1 MRFYVQSDL
10 FFFFT
15 NEELGVVRAKHIKMK
30 IRKKKKIYFLCSNVQ
45 TFFKVR
51 GSLT

>member
-10 FFFFT
+10 LFFFT
-15 NEELGVVRAKHIKMK
+15 NEELGVVRAKHLKMK
-30 IRKKKKIYFLCSNVQ
+30 IRKKKIYFLCSNVQ

>member
-15 NEELGVVRAKHIKMK
+15 NEELGVVRAKHLKMK
-30 IRKKKKIYFLCSNVQ
+30 IRKKRFIFCVVMYKHFLRCV
-45 TFFKVR
+45 
-51 GSLT
+51 GL

>member
-15 NEELGVVRAKHIKMK
+15 NEELGVVRAKHLKMK
-30 IRKKKKIYFLCSNVQ
+30 IRKKKMYFLCSNVQ